1 MPIQPLHRRV
11 ARVALRAARR
21 YGVALAGGN
30 ALQVHGVVDRY
41 TQDVDL
47 FTNQESTFRDAA
59 TAVETALRAAGF
71 TPEPLEV
78 ADDLAAEWDGMD
90 GLVEWQVAGEGG
102 TMALQLAFFERL
114 RAPVQVRNL
123 GPVLSLEDIV
133 AGKAAALASRAY
145 VRDFVDMAQILRV
158 FAVDQVIGFAR
169 QLDPGLED
177 ADFADVGLRLDQMD
191 DLAFARYG
199 LGADDVARLREQFA
213 SWPRTAP
220 PRGR

>member
-30 ALQVHGVVDRY
+30 ALQVHGLVDRY
-41 TQDVDL
+41 TEDVDL
-47 FTNQESTFRDAA
+47 FTDQEGTFRDAA
-59 TAVETALRAAGF
+59 AAVETALRAAGF
-71 TPEPLEV
+71 TPEPLEA
-78 ADDLAAEWDGMD
+78 ADGLADVWDGMD
-90 GLVEWQVAGEGG
+90 GLAEWRVADSGE
-102 TMALQLAFFERL
+102 TMAVQLAFFERL

-145 VRDFVDMAQILRV
+145 VRDFVDMAQILGT
-158 FAVDQVIGFAR
+158 FTVDQVIGFAR

-177 ADFADVGLRLDQMD
+177 ADFADAGLRLDQMD

-199 LGADDVARLREQFA
+199 LGAGDVARLREQFA
-213 SWPRTAP
+213 AWPRTAP
-220 PRGR
+220 PRSR